1 MFITALLDP
10 LHHRL
15 ADQRS
20 TPTANYYI
28 HQELANTTKINELM
42 RELKNTQEPS
52 SFSLGL
58 PPASFPLRSAA
69 VARPLSPLWCAAAAS
84 AARGS
89 SPPPLPQDLAEGRA
103 QQPPP
108 LPQGAAS
115 RGSSP
120 PPLPPDLAE
129 GMAQPPPQLPQG
141 SRPPRE
147 LAASPP
153 AGSGGGEGA
162 AAAGATAS
170 GSRWPRELA
179 ASPPIARRLPSSNR
193 RTR

>member
-15 ADQRS
+15 SDPRS

-89 SPPPLPQDLAEGRA
+89 SPPPLP
-103 QQPPP
+103 
-108 LPQGAAS
+108 LP
-115 RGSSP
+115 
-120 PPLPPDLAE
+120 
-129 GMAQPPPQLPQG
+129 
-141 SRPPRE
+141 
-147 LAASPP
+147 AASPQ
-153 AGSGGGEGA
+153 
-162 AAAGATAS
+162 ATAA
-170 GSRWPRELA
+170 RAEKVREPRERERRERWRGSDKADAPA
-179 ASPPIARRLPSSNR
+179 ARLDLDR
-193 RTR
+193 CWFLKTTGTYKKL